1 MKLATLR
8 NGLRDGRLVVVS
20 TDARRCIDASPVAPT
35 LLDALERWSVVE
47 PALHDLARTVNAPA
61 ALGAMP
67 FDARQCLAPL
77 PRTWQWLDGSA
88 FLNHG
93 HLMERAFKVPSL
105 RNVADRPPYMHAG
118 QKATLAEVLAHYN
131 AAPAAPSGHSELK
144 PLGLAPSELRQLEAF
159 LRALSGGLEVK
170 EVAR

>member
-8 NGLRDGRLVVVS
+8 NGQRDGRLVVVS
-20 TDARRCIDASPVAPT
+20 DDARRCIDACPVAPT

-93 HLMERAFKVPSL
+93 QAIALLVLITTQSDQN
-105 RNVADRPPYMHAG
+105 RNIETHDN
-118 QKATLAEVLAHYN
+118 TEHYRTVMN
-131 AAPAAPSGHSELK
+131 SAARDGGRLDDAYPFFAPK
-144 PLGLAPSELRQLEAF
+144 PKS
-159 LRALSGGLEVK
+159 
-170 EVAR
+170 